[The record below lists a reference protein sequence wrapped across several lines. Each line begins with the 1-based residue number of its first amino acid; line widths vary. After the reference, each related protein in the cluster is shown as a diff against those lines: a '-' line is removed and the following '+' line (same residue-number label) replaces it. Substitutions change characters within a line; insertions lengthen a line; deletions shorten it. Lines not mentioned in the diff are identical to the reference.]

1 MSWWSLSPRVWSRNR
16 RWQEDVL
23 AAHADALISNG
34 AAHASPRQLYAD
46 PAEDELAA
54 LLRLAER
61 VERAMPPVT
70 LSEAYVAQLRH
81 RLLESDLQETLSLWR
96 RIRQLPPRTQLAAG
110 IGGAT
115 LTAGVVILA
124 TRSVYDVLGSRRNR
138 RTVIA

>member
-1 MSWWSLSPRVWSRNR
+1 MSRRSLSSRAWSQNR

-23 AAHADALISNG
+23 LARADT
-34 AAHASPRQLYAD
+34 
-46 PAEDELAA
+46 AEGDLGA

-61 VERAMPPVT
+61 LERAMPAVT
-70 LSEAYVAQLRH
+70 PSEQYVAQLRQ
-81 RLLESDLQETLSLWR
+81 RLLASDPQEMPSLWR

-124 TRSVYDVLGSRRNR
+124 TRSVYDVLGSRRSR
-138 RTVIA
+138 RTVTA

>member
-1 MSWWSLSPRVWSRNR
+1 MPRRSLSSRAWSQNR

-23 AAHADALISNG
+23 LARADT
-34 AAHASPRQLYAD
+34 
-46 PAEDELAA
+46 AEGDLGA

-61 VERAMPPVT
+61 LERAMPAVT
-70 LSEAYVAQLRH
+70 PSEQYVAQLRQ
-81 RLLESDLQETLSLWR
+81 RLLASDSQEMPSLWR

-124 TRSVYDVLGSRRNR
+124 TRSVYDVLGSRRSR
-138 RTVIA
+138 RTVTA

>member
-1 MSWWSLSPRVWSRNR
+1 M
-16 RWQEDVL
+16 
-23 AAHADALISNG
+23 AHADALISRS
-34 AAHASPRQLYAD
+34 AAHASLRQSYAET
-46 PAEDELAA
+46 AEGDLEA

-61 VERAMPPVT
+61 IEQAMPPVAPP
-70 LSEAYVAQLRH
+70 EPYVAQLRH
-81 RLLESDLQETLSLWR
+81 HLLESDPQETLSLWR